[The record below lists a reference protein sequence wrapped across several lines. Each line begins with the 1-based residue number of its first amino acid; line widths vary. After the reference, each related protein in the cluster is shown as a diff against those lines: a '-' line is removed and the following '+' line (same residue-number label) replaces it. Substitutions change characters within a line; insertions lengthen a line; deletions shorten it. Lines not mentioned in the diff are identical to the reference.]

1 MAMQQKTL
9 NELGDQQLAIVR
21 SVWELEGATVREV
34 RSAIG
39 GDLAYTSVLSAMQKL
54 ERMGWLRH
62 EREPPRY
69 VYYVTRSR
77 REAAQSATRKFVDR
91 IFGGDPSG
99 VAQVLGAVSSVP
111 TRPSLKMLVEYRR
124 SIA

>member
-1 MAMQQKTL
+1 MKEKAL
-9 NELGDQQLAIVR
+9 NELGDQQLAIIQA
-21 SVWELEGATVREV
+21 VWERPGATVREV
-34 RSAIG
+34 RDSLG

-69 VYYVTRSR
+69 VYHVTRSR
-77 REAAQSATRKFVDR
+77 SEAALQATRKFMERV
-91 IFGGDPSG
+91 FGGDPSG
-99 VAQVLGAVSSVP
+99 VAQVLGVVQSVP
-111 TRPSLKMLVEYRR
+111 TRPSLKMLIEYRR